1 MLVREA
7 TPDEMAVVGEIRVAA
22 YVAGGSMSA
31 DSGYAST
38 LRELGADGKDLVLV
52 AVIPEDDG
60 LSELVIGTIMLQRWP
75 NTGQVVDGPDEAEV
89 RALAVRPEAQRSGVG
104 ADLLGRLMELANEMG
119 VRQLVLC
126 TKAEMKAA
134 HRLYERAGFIRR
146 PERDWSPVPGTT
158 LLVYDLRLDGS

>member
-1 MLVREA
+1 MLIRQA

-52 AVIPEDDG
+52 AVMPESGG
-60 LSELVIGTIMLQRWP
+60 LSERVIGTIMLQLWP
-75 NTGQVVDGPDEAEV
+75 NTGQVVKGAHEAEV
-89 RALAVRPEAQRSGVG
+89 RALAVRPDAHGSGVG
-104 ADLLGRLMELANEMG
+104 AELLRRLMELATEAG
-119 VRQLVLC
+119 IRQLVLC
-126 TKAEMKAA
+126 TLPEMKAA
-134 HRLYERAGFIRR
+134 HRLYERAGFRRR
-146 PERDWSPVPGTT
+146 PERDWSPVPGVT